1 MTPTHS
7 PGDDVRLA
15 MTKWGG
21 RPHWTMRGRYLGADA
36 AGDWVAFPA
45 GTRMERPGRVVTSP
59 NDQVGLVPAAG
70 HALGSAWLATF
81 HAPGGEVWTYV
92 DMTGVPIW
100 DGATIRAV
108 DLDLDVVEAL
118 DHTVYVDD
126 EDEFATHRVAYD
138 YPAEVVTLA
147 TRTRDAVHDALRRG
161 LPPFDGS
168 AASWFDVLPRVVG
181 R

>member
-1 MTPTHS
+1 MNPALA

-15 MTKWGG
+15 MTKWSD
-21 RPHWTMRGRYLGADA
+21 RPHWTMSARFLGTDA
-36 AGDWVAFPA
+36 HGDWVAFPA
-45 GTRMERPGRVVTSP
+45 GTRMTRPGRAFTSP

-70 HALGSAWLATF
+70 HALGPAWLATF
-81 HAPGGEVWTYV
+81 HAPGGDVWTYV
-92 DMTGVPIW
+92 DMTSPPVW

-126 EDEFATHRVAYD
+126 EDEFAAHRAEYD
-138 YPAEVVTLA
+138 YPAEVVALA
-147 TRTRDAVHDALRRG
+147 LATRDAVHDALRRG

-168 AASWFDVLPRVVG
+168 AGPWFDVLHRVL
-181 R
+181 RR